1 MTCPIPGGFLV
12 AIEGIDGA
20 GKTTVANLLAEFC
33 TENRLSHI
41 VSKEPTKGE
50 FGKQIRD
57 SAIRGRL
64 TIEEEVELLLKDR
77 KEHVEN
83 IIQPALDE
91 EKIVLL
97 DRYYFSTAAYQGA
110 HGADADAILSSN
122 ELFAPKPDLLVVLD
136 VSPEMGIKRIK
147 HRGDE
152 PNKFETMESLQKARE
167 MFQHIK
173 RPYKFEI
180 DAENCI
186 EYVNFF
192 VGKAF
197 QAAAMNKISK
207 QYFSLEGL
215 NRTREFFGVD
225 PLPIHAVA

>member
-1 MTCPIPGGFLV
+1 LFTGSDKKLCEVCLILHARRSIKSRMTCPIPGGFLV

-50 FGKQIRD
+50 FGKQIRE

-64 TIEEEVELLLKDR
+64 TIEEEVELLRKDR
-77 KEHVEN
+77 QEHVEN

-110 HGADADAILSSN
+110 HGADAEAILAAN
-122 ELFAPKPDLLVVLD
+122 ELFAPHPDLLVVLD
-136 VSPEMGIKRIK
+136 VSPEMGIERIK
-147 HRGDE
+147 HRGDK

-167 MFQHIK
+167 IFQHIK
-173 RPYKFEI
+173 RPYKARI
-180 DAENCI
+180 NL
-186 EYVNFF
+186 
-192 VGKAF
+192 KS
-197 QAAAMNKISK
+197 MLKIALS
-207 QYFSLEGL
+207 
-215 NRTREFFGVD
+215 T
-225 PLPIHAVA
+225 